1 MNRTRL
7 LQKIRTMQFEQMYRR
22 WKSKEL
28 RQSDAAGI
36 LNMSERTF
44 RRYVVRY
51 EKEGGEGLLD
61 KRIERS
67 SPRKASVE
75 EVEVVECLYRERY
88 MGRNVVHFY
97 EAYTQRHRGKR
108 SYNWVKNCLHS
119 VGLVAPS
126 RRRGPHRQLRERKPR
141 AGMMIHQDASRHRW
155 VAGEVWDLV
164 VTMDDATGE
173 IYSAFFVAQE
183 GTWSSMRGV
192 REVLE
197 SNGIFSSLYSD
208 RGSHYW
214 RTPKAGGRVDKEN
227 PTQFGRAMAELGI
240 VMIAAYSP
248 QARGRSERMFGTLQ
262 GRLPQ
267 ELGEAGIR
275 EMEEANEFLA
285 DKFVEAFNE
294 KFSVEAR
301 EEGGAFVPLLGVGL
315 ENILCLKNPRVVG
328 NDNCVSYKGMSL
340 QIPPVG
346 DRYHFVRAKV
356 AVHEYSDGSMAIY
369 HGKRRV
375 GSYDSEGQLKSEG
388 GVSRAKAR
396 IGGHRSFT
404 SASSGYALRG

>member
-1 MNRTRL
+1 MNGTEL
-7 LQKIRTMQFEQMYRR
+7 LQKIRTMQFEQIYRK
-22 WKSKEL
+22 WKNKEL
-28 RQSDAAGI
+28 RQADAAEI
-36 LNMSERTF
+36 LNMSERMF

-51 EKEGGEGLLD
+51 ENEGTEGLLY

-67 SPRKASVE
+67 SPRRASVE
-75 EVEVVECLYRERY
+75 EVDTVERLYQERY

-97 EAYTQRHRGKR
+97 EAYTQLHRGRR
-108 SYNWVKNCLHS
+108 SYNWVKNCLHRA
-119 VGLVAPS
+119 GLVAPS

-141 AGMMIHQDASRHRW
+141 AGMMLHQDASTHQW
-155 VAGEVWDLV
+155 VLGKVWDLV

-183 GTWSSMRGV
+183 GTWSSFRGV

-197 SNGIFSSLYSD
+197 RRGIFSSPYSD

-214 RTPKAGGRVDKEN
+214 STPVAGGRVDKEN
-227 PTQFGRAMAELGI
+227 PTQFGRAMGELGV

-267 ELGEAGIR
+267 ELREAGITQ
-275 EMEEANEFLA
+275 MEEANEFLA
-285 DKFVEAFNE
+285 DKFIGAFNE

-301 EEGGAFVPLLGVGL
+301 EEGSAFVPPLGVSL
-315 ENILCLKNPRVVG
+315 ENILCLKNQRVVG
-328 NDNCVSYKGMSL
+328 NDNCASCKGMSL
-340 QIPPVG
+340 QIPQVK

-356 AVHEYSDGSMAIY
+356 MVHEYSDGDMAIY
-369 HGKRRV
+369 HGRRRV
-375 GSYDSEGQLKSEG
+375 GSYDREGRVKGEG
-388 GVSRAKAR
+388 GARRTRAR

-404 SASSGYALRG
+404 SPPSGYALRG